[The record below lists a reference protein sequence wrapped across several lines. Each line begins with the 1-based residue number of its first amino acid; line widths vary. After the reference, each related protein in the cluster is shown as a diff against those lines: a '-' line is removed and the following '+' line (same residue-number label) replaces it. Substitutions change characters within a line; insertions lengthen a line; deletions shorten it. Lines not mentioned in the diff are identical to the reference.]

1 MPNGIVCRE
10 QARQLSRQVEGEDT
24 DQCVGSHPR
33 DTRSYGEA
41 LPSRIRTGPRRG
53 PPEDKS
59 VERGHYLEVASSLEG
74 KKPGSEQ
81 PAYRR
86 HATKGPSETVAQAA
100 GIQKGSPRNTKE
112 TEREDLTVEPN
123 TLTTAPGTQ

>member
-1 MPNGIVCRE
+1 MCRE

-24 DQCVGSHPR
+24 DQCAGSHPR

-86 HATKGPSETVAQAA
+86 HATKGPSE
-100 GIQKGSPRNTKE
+100 IQKGSPRNTKE
-112 TEREDLTVEPN
+112 TEREALTVEPN